1 MTPRS
6 LIIVIERSL
15 VKACAIVSIPF
26 LSETGFAVLT
36 IRKDRNKCGFHAVE
50 FFNRFHPDPH
60 DPETGE
66 ENTYEGGDGF
76 DGMFRFEKRMR

>member
-1 MTPRS
+1 MGRAAWGEVERLTPD
-6 LIIVIERSL
+6 VA
-15 VKACAIVSIPF
+15 VW
-26 LSETGFAVLT
+26 ETGTPYFAT
-36 IRKDRNKCGFHAVE
+36 RNIHFYINKCGFHAVE